1 MGFCKIRNIAS
12 NQINFGKVSPH
23 PQRKK
28 QKKNTQGLKGVILIL
43 QKPTSM

>member
-12 NQINFGKVSPH
+12 NQINFGKFSPH

>member
-12 NQINFGKVSPH
+12 NQINLEKVSAH
-23 PQRKK
+23 PERKK
-28 QKKNTQGLKGVILIL
+28 TKEKTQGFKGVILIL